1 MTGPAR
7 GAALGLAAF
16 GVFATHDV
24 LVKTLGGSYA
34 PFQIIFF
41 SVLFSFPLAT
51 LMLLRDDAKRDL
63 RPVHPWWTGFRT
75 AAVVTVSACAFYA
88 FSTLPLAQVY
98 AILFAAP
105 LVITVLSIPMLGETV
120 RLRRW
125 LAVLA
130 GLAGVVIVL
139 RPWGGAELGPG
150 HLAALVAACLG
161 AFASVVVRKI
171 GRDERPVVLLLYP
184 LCANF
189 VAMGAVLPAV
199 YRPMPLEHLG
209 LIALV
214 AALSFGAALMLIVAY
229 RSAPATLVAP
239 MQYSQIVWAAVYGA
253 VFFGEVPDAMT
264 VLGAAIIIG
273 SGLYILFREARGSAT
288 TPNLRART
296 RMATPGAP
304 RVAGFVAHGFAGLS
318 GLPGRS
324 LAHGVTPGPHPPDE
338 R

>member
-1 MTGPAR
+1 MTGPVR

-24 LVKTLGGSYA
+24 LVKTLGATYA

-41 SVLFSFPLAT
+41 SVLFNFPLAT

-63 RPVHPWWTGFRT
+63 RPVHPWWTAFRT
-75 AAVVTVSACAFYA
+75 AAAVTVSACAFYA
-88 FSTLPLAQVY
+88 FSVLPLAQVY

-139 RPWGGAELGPG
+139 RPWGGTELSAG

-161 AFASVVVRKI
+161 AFTSVVVRKI

-184 LCANF
+184 LVANF
-189 VAMGAVLPAV
+189 VAMGAVLPMV

-209 LIALV
+209 LVAMV
-214 AALSFGAALMLIVAY
+214 AALSFGATLMLITAY

-239 MQYSQIVWAAVYGA
+239 MQYSQIVWAAIYGA
-253 VFFGEVPDAMT
+253 LFFGEMPDAMT
-264 VLGAAIIIG
+264 VLGTSVIIG
-273 SGLYILFREARGSAT
+273 SGIYILARESTAST
-288 TPNLRART
+288 VQPNLRTRA

-304 RVAGFVAHGFAGLS
+304 RVGRYLQAGPVGLS

-324 LAHGVTPGPHPPDE
+324 VTPGPPVQGED
-338 R
+338 